1 MAEQLG
7 GLLSTVSFG
16 SSGITNRRAQGKTIS
31 ALETVEEIVVEMEAS
46 VASLGL
52 LEINDDAIEPDFR
65 SVRLEEFAELLSV
78 GERGFKTVRIPPIAN
93 PLRAILVASIWV
105 DSEVPGRTLLR
116 NSLTNIESVEI
127 CHMADP

>member
-7 GLLSTVSFG
+7 GLLSPVSFG

-46 VASLGL
+46 VASLRL

-65 SVRLEEFAELLSV
+65 SVRF
-78 GERGFKTVRIPPIAN
+78 
-93 PLRAILVASIWV
+93 LV
-105 DSEVPGRTLLR
+105 
-116 NSLTNIESVEI
+116 
-127 CHMADP
+127 